1 MTQQNVRAEG
11 RKAFA
16 PIATAGVFFQ
26 GGAAAVDTS
35 TIVAALV
42 DSLTAS
48 PVAVGAA
55 AAISRYGWLFPQLF
69 VAHLAQRR
77 RRRMGFYM
85 FGAFGRALIL
95 AVLAGVL
102 WFADVL
108 GPKEII
114 IGFFVLWTTYAFV
127 SGIVGAPYNDIVA
140 RSIPS
145 PRRSRLLAVRF
156 FGGGILALM
165 VAAIAHRVLDRLPI
179 PEGYGVIFL
188 VGAVLLTASAI
199 SFVSAGEPLAPA
211 DSAENTTAGF
221 GRFLRAGIEVLR
233 RDRRFRLFLAARW
246 CNGTVAM
253 ALPFYIVLAA
263 RKGTLL
269 PQDVAVLVAVQT
281 AGTLLSNPIWG
292 WWGDHRGKLSLL
304 RLVAIFAAVAPAL
317 ALMWMEFGGTERQQ
331 TLLWFGL
338 VFFLLGAVN
347 NGSTIAQLGYLMEI
361 SPDERRPAYSGY
373 FNALVAPVSLLP
385 IFGGALAA
393 VMSSYGYVMAISLVA
408 ALLQLSVLRRMGV
421 EAGEGTP

>member
-1 MTQQNVRAEG
+1 MNTDPKAEG

-16 PIATAGVFFQ
+16 PIATAGIFFQ
-26 GGAAAVDTS
+26 GGAAAVDTG

-48 PVAVGAA
+48 PVAVGTA

-77 RRRMGFYM
+77 RRRMPFYM
-85 FGAFGRALIL
+85 FGAFGRALCL

-102 WFADVL
+102 WFADAL
-108 GPKEII
+108 GPKEIV
-114 IGFFVLWTTYAFV
+114 IGFFVLWTAYAFI

-165 VAAIAHRVLDRLPI
+165 VAAIAHRVLDRLPF

-188 VGAVLLTASAI
+188 VGAVLLAASAI

-211 DSAENTTAGF
+211 DSVENTTAGF
-221 GRFLRAGIEVLR
+221 GRFLRAGIEVLG
-233 RDRRFRLFLAARW
+233 RDRRFRRFLAARW
-246 CNGTVAM
+246 CNGAVAM

-263 RKGTLL
+263 RQGTLL

-281 AGTLLSNPIWG
+281 AGALVSNPIWG

-317 ALMWMEFGGTERQQ
+317 ALMWMEFGGVGRQQ
-331 TLLWFGL
+331 TLLWFAL

-393 VMSSYGYVMAISLVA
+393 VASSYAYVLAISLVA
-408 ALLQLSVLRRMGV
+408 ALLQLWVLRRMGTD
-421 EAGEGTP
+421 AGEGTP